1 MDLTVDRARKEWG
14 TKIRLELELGKR
26 RRNSKQFSIR
36 RNCRRLFQNE
46 ENIANQSLNL
56 DENLRLRRFCL
67 KKVVEF
73 TGLYKTLQ
81 IITSGAIILLK
92 G

>member
-1 MDLTVDRARKEWG
+1 
-14 TKIRLELELGKR
+14 
-26 RRNSKQFSIR
+26 
-36 RNCRRLFQNE
+36 LFQNE